1 MAQTQHSSSIDGP
14 ANEAA
19 SLLLRVGL
27 SIIAIAVPV
36 STVLSRRAP
45 FILLP
50 VGAGIVL
57 VAGLL
62 LSDVPI
68 RRRLAGALLSTAGF
82 CGMAMIGWS
91 ALSLLWSP
99 VGTLA
104 VEKLAK
110 TAGTIALV
118 AATAAFL
125 PERTRTSNLNL
136 FPLGILAA
144 VAVTLFVTLTQ
155 ADAFAVQEPDS
166 ILERTVVTLVV
177 LIWPALAAMAIRG
190 RWIATVVVVIAVTLA
205 TMAAWSSLALTAL
218 ALGSVGFVAATGNP
232 VGGARLLGIVAA
244 AMILLG
250 PAMPFAIALALK
262 PATALAGGQ
271 LPALQGATETAR
283 VWAEL
288 VVSDPVRLV
297 TGHGIDM
304 ALVARSVGFLSPDA
318 PRSLIFEIWYDFGVV
333 GAVLTAVLVSCAFS
347 IVGRLSPTVAPFLI
361 AELVAMLAIGFS
373 GLETTQIWWVTLG
386 GVMGVAFSTVVR
398 GEYRTT
404 RPVARLEP
412 QIAPLPR

>member
-1 MAQTQHSSSIDGP
+1 MAQTHHSPIGGP
-14 ANEAA
+14 ANDAA
-19 SLLLRVGL
+19 ILLLRLGL

-36 STVLSRRAP
+36 STALSRRAP

-50 VGAGIVL
+50 VGAGVVL

-82 CGMAMIGWS
+82 CGVALLGWS
-91 ALSLLWSP
+91 TLSLLWSP

-125 PERTRTSNLNL
+125 PERTRTPNLNL

-144 VAVTLFVTLTQ
+144 VGVTLFVTFNQTE
-155 ADAFAVQEPDS
+155 AFAVQEPDS
-166 ILERTVVTLVV
+166 TLERSVVTLVV

-250 PAMPFAIALALK
+250 PAMPFVIALALK
-262 PATALAGGQ
+262 PATTLAGGQ
-271 LPALQGATETAR
+271 TPALLQTATETAR

-288 VVSDPVRLV
+288 VVSDPARLI

-304 ALVARSVGFLSPDA
+304 ALFGRSVGFLSPDA

-333 GAVLTAVLVSCAFS
+333 GAVLTAVLVRCAFS

-361 AELVAMLAIGFS
+361 AELVAMLAIGFT

-404 RPVARLEP
+404 RPIARLEP